1 MIKEFLRLVT
11 PGLTILTLQFFS
23 IEPGYSQTATSNQT
37 SNVGNDASFNQILQS
52 NPQLPVTNTNNNSN
66 NFNYP
71 NIYPLNYVPNAHV
84 NTENDF
90 GFNLSAGVNTLDAS
104 NVTVYLGIIFQP
116 GRTRHHKLRM
126 SRLRKETEILETQ
139 KKIMEGNLTLLQK
152 QIEEASIRL
161 ENLKKTSNSS
171 DNLQQSTK

>member
-1 MIKEFLRLVT
+1 MRKALLRLIYPV
-11 PGLTILTLQFFS
+11 LSIFTLQTLN
-23 IEPGYSQTATSNQT
+23 IQPGYSQTATSNQT

-52 NPQLPVTNTNNNSN
+52 NPQLPVNNTNNNSN

-71 NIYPLNYVPNAHV
+71 NIYPLNNVPNAYV

-90 GFNLSAGVNTLDAS
+90 GFNLSAGMNTLDAS

-116 GRTRHHKLRM
+116 GRTQDHKLRM
-126 SRLRKETEILETQ
+126 TRLRKETEILETQ

-161 ENLKKTSNSS
+161 ERLKKSSNTSTNT
-171 DNLQQSTK
+171 QQ

>member
-1 MIKEFLRLVT
+1 MVKGLLPLIC
-11 PGLTILTLQFFS
+11 PGLVVVWLQVLN
-23 IEPGYSQTATSNQT
+23 IQPGYSQTATSNQT
-37 SNVGNDASFNQILQS
+37 TNVGNDASFNQILQS

-71 NIYPLNYVPNAHV
+71 NIYPLNYVPNAHI

-104 NVTVYLGIIFQP
+104 NVTIYLGVIFQP
-116 GRTRHHKLRM
+116 GRTEDHKLRM
-126 SRLRKETEILETQ
+126 SRLRKETEVLETQ
-139 KKIMEGNLTLLQK
+139 KKIMEGNLTLLRL

-161 ENLKKTSNSS
+161 ERLQKSS
-171 DNLQQSTK
+171 ESSTNNQQ

>member
-1 MIKEFLRLVT
+1 MIK
-11 PGLTILTLQFFS
+11 GLLPLICSGFVLFGLQAFN

-52 NPQLPVTNTNNNSN
+52 NPQLPVNNTNNNSN

-71 NIYPLNYVPNAHV
+71 NVYPLNYVPNAHV

-104 NVTVYLGIIFQP
+104 NVTIYLSVIFQP
-116 GRTRHHKLRM
+116 GRTKDHKLRM
-126 SRLRKETEILETQ
+126 ARLRKETEILETQ
-139 KKIMEGNLTLLQK
+139 KKIMEGNLTLLHK

-161 ENLKKTSNSS
+161 ERLKQSSNT
-171 DNLQQSTK
+171 DNRRQ

>member
-1 MIKEFLRLVT
+1 MIKGLLPLIY
-11 PGLTILTLQFFS
+11 PGLIVVGLQFVN
-23 IEPGYSQTATSNQT
+23 IQTGYSQTSASNQT

-52 NPQLPVTNTNNNSN
+52 NPQLPVNNTNNNSN

-71 NIYPLNYVPNAHV
+71 NYPLNYVPNAYV

-90 GFNLSAGVNTLDAS
+90 GFNLSAGINTLDAS

-116 GRTRHHKLRM
+116 GRTEDHNLRM
-126 SRLRKETEILETQ
+126 SRLRKETEVLETQ

-161 ENLKKTSNSS
+161 ERLQKSSNSS
-171 DNLQQSTK
+171 NNREQESK

>member
-1 MIKEFLRLVT
+1 MSKGLLPLIC
-11 PGLTILTLQFFS
+11 PGLVVVGLQVLN
-23 IEPGYSQTATSNQT
+23 IQPGYSQTATSNQT
-37 SNVGNDASFNQILQS
+37 TNVGNDASFNQILQS

-104 NVTVYLGIIFQP
+104 NVTIYLGVIFQP
-116 GRTRHHKLRM
+116 GRTEDHKLRM
-126 SRLRKETEILETQ
+126 SRLRKETEVLETQ
-139 KKIMEGNLTLLQK
+139 KKIMEGNLTLLRL

-161 ENLKKTSNSS
+161 ERLQKSSGTSTN
-171 DNLQQSTK
+171 NQQ

>member
-1 MIKEFLRLVT
+1 MMKGLLTVIG
-11 PGLTILTLQFFS
+11 PGLLVFSLQALN
-23 IEPGYSQTATSNQT
+23 IQPGYSQTATSNQT

-52 NPQLPVTNTNNNSN
+52 NPQVPVNNTNNNSTN
-66 NFNYP
+66 INYP

-104 NVTVYLGIIFQP
+104 NVTIYLGIIFQP
-116 GRTRHHKLRM
+116 GRTEDHKLRM
-126 SRLRKETEILETQ
+126 ARLRKETEVLETQ

-152 QIEEASIRL
+152 QIEEATIRL
-161 ENLKKTSNSS
+161 ERLKNSS
-171 DNLQQSTK
+171 NNSTSIQK

>member
-1 MIKEFLRLVT
+1 MMKGLFPLIC
-11 PGLTILTLQFFS
+11 PILTILSLQALN
-23 IEPGYSQTATSNQT
+23 IQPGYSQTATSNQT

-52 NPQLPVTNTNNNSN
+52 NPQLPVNNTNNNSN

-104 NVTVYLGIIFQP
+104 NVTIYLGVIFQP
-116 GRTRHHKLRM
+116 GRSEDHKLRM
-126 SRLRKETEILETQ
+126 ARLRKETEVLETQ
-139 KKIMEGNLTLLQK
+139 KKIMESNLTLLQK
-152 QIEEASIRL
+152 QIEEATIRL
-161 ENLKKTSNSS
+161 EHLKKSSNTSTTS
-171 DNLQQSTK
+171 LELTK

>member
-1 MIKEFLRLVT
+1 MSK
-11 PGLTILTLQFFS
+11 GLLPLICFGLIVVGLQVLN
-23 IEPGYSQTATSNQT
+23 IQPGYSQTATSNQT

-104 NVTVYLGIIFQP
+104 NVTVYLGFIFQP
-116 GRTRHHKLRM
+116 GRTEDHKLRM
-126 SRLRKETEILETQ
+126 SRLRKKTKVLETQ
-139 KKIMEGNLTLLQK
+139 KKIMEGNLTLLHL
-152 QIEEASIRL
+152 QIEEASIGLERL
-161 ENLKKTSNSS
+161 QKSS
-171 DNLQQSTK
+171 DTSTNNQQ

>member
-1 MIKEFLRLVT
+1 MSK
-11 PGLTILTLQFFS
+11 GLLPLICFGLIVVGLQVLN
-23 IEPGYSQTATSNQT
+23 IQPGYSQTATSNQT

-104 NVTVYLGIIFQP
+104 NVTVYLGFIFQP
-116 GRTRHHKLRM
+116 GRTEDHKLRM
-126 SRLRKETEILETQ
+126 SRLRKKNESSRNS
-139 KKIMEGNLTLLQK
+139 K
-152 QIEEASIRL
+152 
-161 ENLKKTSNSS
+161 ENHGGKFNIITSSN
-171 DNLQQSTK
+171 